1 MRSLRN
7 GIGRSLA
14 PVFALLDQSP
24 SGAIDPQWREK
35 LMAEQEE
42 FARALDAGDQLGAA
56 TELADIV
63 YYTAKWYVYYDASRG
78 IGCDNAPHMLGIT
91 TRAAQL
97 SLSLDDAI
105 AVCLAKYSL
114 RFANNEAQGGSGKD
128 DVAERAAV
136 AAALGWEAAP

>member
-35 LMAEQEE
+35 LVGEREE

-63 YYTAKWYVYYDASRG
+63 YYTAKWYVHYEATRG
-78 IGCDNAPHMLGIT
+78 IGGDNAPHLLGIT
-91 TRAAQL
+91 MRAAQL
-97 SLSLDDAI
+97 SLSLDEAI
-105 AVCLAKYSL
+105 AVCLAKYET
-114 RFANNEAQGGSGKD
+114 RFANNEARGGCGKD
-128 DVAERAAV
+128 DAAERAAV